1 MKSFVF
7 SLTLLFAVFAC
18 TQHSKPEIKEVST
31 TAQMNGKV
39 IDGELSETSFSISGM
54 MCKMGC
60 AKTIETNLS
69 KMEGVQQASVDF
81 ETSLATVLYNSSIV
95 QTDDL
100 VKTVTETGDS
110 YSVLNITSSSKEKP
124 ACCTKKGCSKAN
136 CPKKKT

>member
-69 KMEGVQQASVDF
+69 KMEGVQEASVDF

-100 VKTVTETGDS
+100 VKTVTDTGDS
-110 YSVLNITSSSKEKP
+110 YSVLNITSSSKEKA

-136 CPKKKT
+136 CVKKKT

>member
-1 MKSFVF
+1 
-7 SLTLLFAVFAC
+7 
-18 TQHSKPEIKEVST
+18 
-31 TAQMNGKV
+31 MNGKV

-69 KMEGVQQASVDF
+69 RMEGVQEASVDF

-95 QTDDL
+95 QTNDL
-100 VKTVTETGDS
+100 VKTVTDTGDS
-110 YSVLNITSSSKEKP
+110 YSVLNITSSSKEKA

-136 CPKKKT
+136 CAKKKT

>member
-7 SLTLLFAVFAC
+7 SLTFLFSVFAC
-18 TQHSKPEIKEVST
+18 TQHSNPEIKEVST
-31 TAQMNGKV
+31 TAQISGKV
-39 IDGELSETSFSISGM
+39 IDSELSETSFSISGM

-69 KMEGVQQASVDF
+69 KMEGVQEASVDF

-95 QTDDL
+95 QTNDL
-100 VKTVTETGDS
+100 VKTVTDTGDS
-110 YSVLNITSSSKEKP
+110 YSVLNIKSSLKEKA

-136 CPKKKT
+136 CAKKKT

>member
-18 TQHSKPEIKEVST
+18 TQHSKPEIKEVTT

-69 KMEGVQQASVDF
+69 KMEGVQEAYVDF
-81 ETSLATVLYNSSIV
+81 ETSLATVIYNSSIV

-100 VKTVTETGDS
+100 VKTVTDTGDS
-110 YSVLNITSSSKEKP
+110 YSVLNMASSSKKK
-124 ACCTKKGCSKAN
+124 CSMLCKKGL
-136 CPKKKT
+136 

>member
-54 MCKMGC
+54 MCEKGC
-60 AKTIETNLS
+60 AKIIETNLS
-69 KMEGVQQASVDF
+69 KMEGVQEASVDF

-95 QTDDL
+95 QTNDL
-100 VKTVTETGDS
+100 FKTVTDTGDS
-110 YSVLNITSSSKEKP
+110 YSVLNITSSSKEKA
-124 ACCTKKGCSKAN
+124 ACCTKKRCSKAN
-136 CPKKKT
+136 CAKKKT

>member
-7 SLTLLFAVFAC
+7 SLALLFAVFAC

-54 MCKMGC
+54 MCEKGC
-60 AKTIETNLS
+60 AKIIETNLS
-69 KMEGVQQASVDF
+69 KMEGVQEASVDF

-95 QTDDL
+95 QTNDL
-100 VKTVTETGDS
+100 FKTVTDTGDS
-110 YSVLNITSSSKEKP
+110 YSVLNITSSSKEKA
-124 ACCTKKGCSKAN
+124 ACCTKKRCSKAN
-136 CPKKKT
+136 CAKKKT

>member
-69 KMEGVQQASVDF
+69 KMEGVQEASVDF

-100 VKTVTETGDS
+100 VRTVTDTGDS

>member
-18 TQHSKPEIKEVST
+18 TQHSKPEIKEVIT
-31 TAQMNGKV
+31 NAQMNAKV
-39 IDGELSETSFSISGM
+39 VDGVLSETSFSISGM

-69 KMEGVQQASVDF
+69 KMEGVQEASVDF

-95 QTDDL
+95 QTNDL
-100 VKTVTETGDS
+100 VKTVTDTGDS

>member
-69 KMEGVQQASVDF
+69 KMEGVQEAYVDF
-81 ETSLATVLYNSSIV
+81 ETSLATVIYNSSIV

-100 VKTVTETGDS
+100 VKTVTDTGDS
-110 YSVLNITSSSKEKP
+110 YSVLNITSSSKEKA

-136 CPKKKT
+136 CAKKKT

>member
-31 TAQMNGKV
+31 TSQMNGKV

-60 AKTIETNLS
+60 AKAIENNLS
-69 KMEGVQQASVDF
+69 KMEGVQKASFDF
-81 ETSLATVLYNSSIV
+81 ETSIATVLYNSCLLKPE
-95 QTDDL
+95 DL
-100 VKTVTETGDS
+100 ALTVLNTGDS
-110 YSVLNITSSSKEKP
+110 YTESNM
-124 ACCTKKGCSKAN
+124 
-136 CPKKKT
+136 

>member
-1 MKSFVF
+1 
-7 SLTLLFAVFAC
+7 
-18 TQHSKPEIKEVST
+18 
-31 TAQMNGKV
+31 MNGKV

-69 KMEGVQQASVDF
+69 KMEGVQEASVDF

-100 VKTVTETGDS
+100 VKTVTDTGDS
-110 YSVLNITSSSKEKP
+110 YSVLNITSSSKEKA

-136 CPKKKT
+136 CAKKKT

>member
-54 MCKMGC
+54 MCEKGC
-60 AKTIETNLS
+60 AKIIETNLS
-69 KMEGVQQASVDF
+69 KMEGVQEASVDF

-95 QTDDL
+95 QTNDL
-100 VKTVTETGDS
+100 VKTVTDTGDS

>member
-39 IDGELSETSFSISGM
+39 IDGELSETSFTISGM

-60 AKTIETNLS
+60 AKTIETNLF
-69 KMEGVQQASVDF
+69 KMEGVKEASVDF
-81 ETSLATVLYNSSIV
+81 ETSLATVIYNSSIV

-100 VKTVTETGDS
+100 VKTVTDTGDS
-110 YSVLNITSSSKEKP
+110 YSVLNMASSSKKK
-124 ACCTKKGCSKAN
+124 AVCCAKKGCNKVS
-136 CPKKKT
+136 CVKKKS

>member
-7 SLTLLFAVFAC
+7 SLALLFAVFAC

-69 KMEGVQQASVDF
+69 KMEGVQEASVDF

-95 QTDDL
+95 QTNDL
-100 VKTVTETGDS
+100 VKTVTDTGDS
-110 YSVLNITSSSKEKP
+110 YSVLNITSSSKEKA

-136 CPKKKT
+136 CAKKKT

>member
-1 MKSFVF
+1 MKSFVC

-39 IDGELSETSFSISGM
+39 IAGELSETSFSISGM

-60 AKTIETNLS
+60 AKTIETNLF
-69 KMEGVQQASVDF
+69 KMEGVKEASVDF
-81 ETSLATVLYNSSIV
+81 ETSLATVIYNSSIV

-100 VKTVTETGDS
+100 VKTVTDTGDS
-110 YSVLNITSSSKEKP
+110 YYVLNMASSSK
-124 ACCTKKGCSKAN
+124 
-136 CPKKKT
+136 

>member
-69 KMEGVQQASVDF
+69 RMEGVQEASVDF
-81 ETSLATVLYNSSIV
+81 ETSLATVIYNSSIV

-100 VKTVTETGDS
+100 VKTVTDTGVS
-110 YSVLNITSSSKEKP
+110 YSVLNIASSSIEK
-124 ACCTKKGCSKAN
+124 AVCCAKKGCTKAT
-136 CPKKKT
+136 CAKKKS

>member
-7 SLTLLFAVFAC
+7 SLILLFAVFAC

-31 TAQMNGKV
+31 IAQMNGKV

-69 KMEGVQQASVDF
+69 KMEGVQEASVDF
-81 ETSLATVLYNSSIV
+81 ETSLATVIYNPSIV

-100 VKTVTETGDS
+100 VKTVKDTGDS
-110 YSVLNITSSSKEKP
+110 YFVLDMASSSKEKA
-124 ACCTKKGCSKAN
+124 ACCAKKGCTKATCN
-136 CPKKKT
+136 KKKS

>member
-69 KMEGVQQASVDF
+69 KMEGVQEASVDF
-81 ETSLATVLYNSSIV
+81 ETSLATVIYNPSIV

-100 VKTVTETGDS
+100 FKTVKNTGDS
-110 YSVLNITSSSKEKP
+110 YFVLDMASSSKVKA
-124 ACCTKKGCSKAN
+124 ACCAKKGRTKAT
-136 CPKKKT
+136 CDKKKS

>member
-7 SLTLLFAVFAC
+7 SLALLFAVFAC

-69 KMEGVQQASVDF
+69 KMEGVQEASVDF

-95 QTDDL
+95 QTNDL
-100 VKTVTETGDS
+100 VKTVTDTGDS

>member
-7 SLTLLFAVFAC
+7 SLSLLFAVFAC

-54 MCKMGC
+54 MCKLGC

-69 KMEGVQQASVDF
+69 KMEGVQEASVDF
-81 ETSLATVLYNSSIV
+81 ETSLATVIYNSSIV

-100 VKTVTETGDS
+100 VKTVTDTGDS
-110 YSVLNITSSSKEKP
+110 YSVLNMASSSKKK
-124 ACCTKKGCSKAN
+124 AVCCAKKGCTKAT
-136 CPKKKT
+136 CAKKKS

>member
-69 KMEGVQQASVDF
+69 KMEGVQEASVDF

-95 QTDDL
+95 QTNDL
-100 VKTVTETGDS
+100 VKTVTDTGDS
-110 YSVLNITSSSKEKP
+110 YSVLNITSSSKEKA
-124 ACCTKKGCSKAN
+124 ACCTKKRCSKAN
-136 CPKKKT
+136 CAKKKT

>member
-7 SLTLLFAVFAC
+7 SLTLLFAVFAHNI
-18 TQHSKPEIKEVST
+18 QNPIKEVIT
-31 TAQMNGKV
+31 NAQMNAKV
-39 IDGELSETSFSISGM
+39 VDGVLSETSFSISGM

-60 AKTIETNLS
+60 AKTIESNLN
-69 KMEGVQQASVDF
+69 KMEGVQEASVDF

-110 YSVLNITSSSKEKP
+110 IQF
-124 ACCTKKGCSKAN
+124 
-136 CPKKKT
+136 

>member
-31 TAQMNGKV
+31 TSQMNGKV

-69 KMEGVQQASVDF
+69 KMEGVQEASVDF
-81 ETSLATVLYNSSIV
+81 ETSLATVIYNSSIV

-100 VKTVTETGDS
+100 VKTVTDTGVS
-110 YSVLNITSSSKEKP
+110 YSVLNIASLSIEK
-124 ACCTKKGCSKAN
+124 AVCCAKKGCTKAT
-136 CPKKKT
+136 CAKKKS

>member
-69 KMEGVQQASVDF
+69 KMEGVQEASVDF

-95 QTDDL
+95 QTNDL
-100 VKTVTETGDS
+100 VKTVTDTGDS

>member
-7 SLTLLFAVFAC
+7 SLTLLLAVFAC

-69 KMEGVQQASVDF
+69 KMEGVQEASVDF
-81 ETSLATVLYNSSIV
+81 ETSLATVIYNSSIV

-100 VKTVTETGDS
+100 FKTVKNTGDS
-110 YSVLNITSSSKEKP
+110 YFVLDMASSSKVKA
-124 ACCTKKGCSKAN
+124 ACCAKKGRTKDTCD
-136 CPKKKT
+136 KKKS

>member
-1 MKSFVF
+1 MKSLVF

-18 TQHSKPEIKEVST
+18 TQHSKPEIKEVIT
-31 TAQMNGKV
+31 NAQMNAKV
-39 IDGELSETSFSISGM
+39 VDSVLSETSFSISGM

-60 AKTIETNLS
+60 AKTIESNLS
-69 KMEGVQQASVDF
+69 KMEGVQEASVDF

-110 YSVLNITSSSKEKP
+110 YSVLNITSSSKGKA
-124 ACCTKKGCSKAN
+124 ACCTKKECSKAN
-136 CPKKKT
+136 CAKKKT